1 MYELIQVGPQSWYIE
16 SPAKVGVYRVNEKE
30 VYLIDSGS
38 DKDAGR
44 RCRKVLDEQGWT
56 CRGILVTHS
65 NADHVGGCAYLQKQY
80 SCKVFSGGIEGAIT
94 RSPIL
99 EPAFLYGGYPF
110 RELRHKFLMAQPSE
124 AVEFSDPDFPKE
136 VEILPLPGHFFDMV
150 GFRLPDGTVFLADCL
165 SSAETLEKYKV
176 GFIYDVAAYLD
187 TLEKVSAMEAA
198 IFVPSHAAPTKD
210 IAPLCKLNADTVR
223 AIAADI
229 KTFCAEGMI
238 FEDLLEC
245 LFDHYGLTMS
255 YEQYV
260 LVGGTVRSY
269 LSWMKD
275 AGEMDALIDGGKIVW
290 QTKGE

>member
-1 MYELIQVGPQSWYIE
+1 MYELMQVGEKSYYIQ
-16 SPAKVGVYRVNEKE
+16 SPAKIGIYRSSETE

-80 SCKVFSGGIEGAIT
+80 GCKIFSGGIEGAIT
-94 RSPIL
+94 MYPVL

-110 RELRHKFLMAQPSE
+110 KELRHKFLMAQPS
-124 AVEFSDPDFPKE
+124 VTVPFTDPDFPKE

-165 SSAETLEKYKV
+165 SSDASLEKYQIS
-176 GFIYDVAAYLD
+176 FLYDVTAYLK
-187 TLEKVSAMEAA
+187 TLEQVAQMEAA
-198 IFVPSHAAPTKD
+198 MFVPSHAEATAD
-210 IAPLCKLNADTVR
+210 IAPLAERNRDKVLE
-223 AIAADI
+223 IAEHI
-229 KTFCAEGMI
+229 CALCGDGLL
-238 FEDLLEC
+238 FEELLEH
-245 LFDHYGLTMS
+245 LFDDYGLVMS

-260 LVGGTVRSY
+260 LIGSTVRSY
-269 LSWMKD
+269 LAWLKD
-275 AGEMDALIDGGKIVW
+275 SGRMEAAIEGSRIVW
-290 QTKGE
+290 RTAK

>member
-1 MYELIQVGPQSWYIE
+1 MYELVQVGPQSWYIE

-80 SCKVFSGGIEGAIT
+80 GCKVFSGGIEGAIT
-94 RSPIL
+94 RAPIL

-110 RELRHKFLMAQPSE
+110 RELRHKFLMAQPSD
-124 AVEFSDPDFPKE
+124 AVGFDDPDFPKE

-150 GFRLPDGTVFLADCL
+150 GFRLPDGTAFIADCL

-176 GFIYDVAAYLD
+176 GFIYDVASYLD
-187 TLEKVSAMEAA
+187 TLDKVSAMEAQ
-198 IFVPSHAAPTKD
+198 IFVPSHAAPAKD
-210 IAPLCKLNADTVR
+210 IAPLCRLNADTVR

-229 KTFCAEGMI
+229 RTFCAEGMM
-238 FEDLLEC
+238 FENLLEC
-245 LFDHYGLTMS
+245 LFDHYGLVMS

-260 LVGGTVRSY
+260 LVGSTLRSY

-290 QTKGE
+290 QTKA